1 MDFKR
6 ISKARKKYE
15 NKKEEQRLEMNT
27 MLLHGVRQE
36 EEFKGATS
44 VPIFQTSAYA
54 HKTAEELED
63 IFNNKKPGF
72 AYSRI
77 GNPTVDNFEK
87 RMARLEC
94 GISATACSSGSSAV
108 ACALLNILKS
118 SDEIIVP
125 TGLYGGTLDLF
136 RDLEPFGIKAVFV
149 DDFTAENIE
158 PYVNK
163 NTMAIFAELI
173 GNPKLNVVDVRE
185 LANLAHKFD
194 IPLIIDST
202 TATPVLVKPIKL
214 GADIVIHSSSK
225 YINSNGSAISGVII
239 DSGNFKWNN
248 GKFDVMGDYLKFG
261 KGAFTARLRNSV
273 WRDIGACLAPMN
285 AYLNINGIETLG
297 IRMERICQNAQL
309 LAEHFKTLRYVK
321 EVNYPGLKDSP
332 YYSLINKQFNHGY
345 AGGILT
351 IRVESKEKAFTII
364 NNLKYAL
371 NVSNIGDTKTLVVH
385 PASTIFAHSSEEEKA
400 AAGVYDD
407 LIRISVGIEDIEDI
421 IADFE
426 NAFHTADML
435 DLIYAGSYI

>member
-6 ISKARKKYE
+6 LSKARKKYE
-15 NKKEEQRLEMNT
+15 EKKEEQRLEMNT

-36 EEFKGATS
+36 EEYKGATS
-44 VPIFQTSAYA
+44 VPIFQSSAFA

-63 IFNNKKPGF
+63 IFNSKRPGF

-87 RMARLEC
+87 RMARLEG
-94 GISATACSSGSSAV
+94 GISATACSSGSAAV
-108 ACALLNILKS
+108 SVALLNILKS
-118 SDEIIVP
+118 GDEIIVP

-136 RDLEPFGIKAVFV
+136 RDLEPFGIKARFV
-149 DDFTAENIE
+149 DDFTVDNIE
-158 PYVNK
+158 PIIND
-163 NTMAIFAELI
+163 NTKAIFGEII
-173 GNPKLNVVDVRE
+173 GNPKLNVIDIEE
-185 LANLAHKFD
+185 LSQLAHKHD
-194 IPLIIDST
+194 IPLIVDST

-248 GKFDVMGDYLKFG
+248 GKFDVMGNYLKFG

-285 AYLNINGIETLG
+285 AYLNINGLETLG
-297 IRMERICQNAQL
+297 LRMERICNNAQA

-321 EVNYPGLKDSP
+321 EVNYPGLKDNKFYP
-332 YYSLINKQFNHGY
+332 LINKQFENGY

-351 IRVESKEKAFTII
+351 IRVESKEMAFQII

-385 PASTIFAHSSEEEKA
+385 PASTIFAHSSDEEKQS
-400 AAGVYDD
+400 AGVYDD

-435 DLIYAGSYI
+435 DLVYAGSYI